1 MKKKRKSKEIFTLKA
16 LLDSGATGTIIK
28 SKYVKHMKRHKCTP
42 TQWETQNG
50 IMTTNSKAKI
60 EFLIPELNDQ
70 RLVNTYVHDTSS
82 KMTYDM
88 IIGQDLMQDLGID
101 VLNSSKTIKWDDQE
115 ISQRPRDVSMQEAMQ
130 IQQDPPAVQVETKRI
145 IDILDAN
152 YEPAYLN

>member
-1 MKKKRKSKEIFTLKA
+1 
-16 LLDSGATGTIIK
+16 
-28 SKYVKHMKRHKCTP
+28 MKRHKCTP

-50 IMTTNSKAKI
+50 RMTTNSKAKI

-82 KMTYDM
+82 NMTYLM

-130 IQQDPPAVQVETKRI
+130 IQQDPPAVQAETKRI
-145 IDILDAN
+145 SDILDAK
-152 YEPAYLN
+152 YEPANLDQIVEENAKMSKENKQVLFQSIKEV